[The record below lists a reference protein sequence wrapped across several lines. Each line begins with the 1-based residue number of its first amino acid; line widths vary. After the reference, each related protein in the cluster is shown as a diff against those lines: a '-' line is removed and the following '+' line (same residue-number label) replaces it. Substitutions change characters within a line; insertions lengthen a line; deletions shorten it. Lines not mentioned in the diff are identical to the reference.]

1 MIAARLEQAWE
12 TRDDPTAFI
21 AGWLAGIFIAP
32 LPVDV
37 VAQYCSVEGAFLL
50 NAIGEEV
57 GCKQGIDRMWRV
69 LAEGG
74 SPESI
79 ERALSIV
86 YMELFEGAA
95 GPATVPLYES
105 AYSESG
111 NRLFQQAT
119 GDMELLLQQCD
130 VSVIKDCREPP
141 DHLSIE
147 LALMSAV
154 LRENSM
160 HYAAMLRDRMLSWIP
175 EFAVRCNESDET
187 GFYSGAAMVIYKL
200 LTAPVLRNAR
210 IVA

>member
-1 MIAARLEQAWE
+1 MKAVRLEQAWD
-12 TRDDPTAFI
+12 TREDPSAFI
-21 AGWLAGIFIAP
+21 AAWLAGIFIAP

-37 VAQYCSVEGAFLL
+37 VAQYCSAEGAFLL
-50 NAIGEEV
+50 SVVGDEV
-57 GCKQGIDRMWRV
+57 GCKQGIDRMWR
-69 LAEGG
+69 AMATGG
-74 SPESI
+74 SPASI
-79 ERALSIV
+79 ERSFSIA

-105 AYSESG
+105 AYSVSG

-119 GDMELLLQQCD
+119 GDMESLLQICD
-130 VSVIKDCREPP
+130 VSVTKDCVEPP

-147 LALMSAV
+147 LALLSAV

-160 HYAAMLRDRMLSWIP
+160 HYTAMLRDRLLSWVP
-175 EFAVRCNESDET
+175 EFAVRCNESDEI

-200 LTAPVLRNAR
+200 LTTPALRNAR

>member
-1 MIAARLEQAWE
+1 MIAVCLEQAWE

-21 AGWLAGIFIAP
+21 AAWLAGIFIAP

-37 VAQYCSVEGAFLL
+37 IAQYCSAEGAFLL
-50 NAIGEEV
+50 SAVGDEV
-57 GCKQGIDRMWRV
+57 GCRQGIDRMWRA
-69 LAEGG
+69 LATGG
-74 SPESI
+74 SPASI
-79 ERALSIV
+79 ERTFSIA

-105 AYSESG
+105 AYSGRG

-119 GDMELLLQQCD
+119 GDMELLLERCD

-147 LALMSAV
+147 LALLSAV

-160 HYAAMLRDRMLSWIP
+160 QYVAMLRDRLLSWVP
-175 EFAVRCNESDET
+175 EFAVRCNESDEF

-200 LTAPVLRNAR
+200 LTAPALRNAR
-210 IVA
+210 IAA